1 MSPSREPLPA
11 SDPRAGAPAGGE
23 GVHGD
28 QPDDALWFRPIVDL
42 DSGAVLAVAAE
53 PAAAAPPAQDAAAQ
67 AEWLARLARRAA
79 GRETLLPLVLP
90 IPAPLLTVGPEPFT
104 LVEHGLRRAGRRP
117 RDVTLMVG
125 AELRDLP
132 RDRLVRGV
140 AHLREAGFRCALGTA
155 SVEPDLLLRI
165 APFVFRVDPAY
176 VAGVPGDER
185 LTAVVEG
192 LARIGRG
199 SGIFPLAAGVSTVTQ
214 LVALRRAGVRLA
226 EGPFFADDGWAPGDR
241 VTPLPDTALVSTAPG
256 LDLGPRV
263 SEFVVPAVTMSEAT
277 TAEEVL
283 DVFSADTALT
293 SVVLVDVRERPVAS
307 LDRTR
312 FLLAVTGPYGHALH
326 AKRPAAR
333 LADSPRTVARDI
345 PAMAAL
351 RAAGAGQERV
361 YDDLIA
367 VNEFGQ
373 CVGVVRV
380 GDLIRSLARE

>member
-1 MSPSREPLPA
+1 M
-11 SDPRAGAPAGGE
+11 
-23 GVHGD
+23 
-28 QPDDALWFRPIVDL
+28 VDL

-53 PAAAAPPAQDAAAQ
+53 PAAAAPPAGDAAAQ
-67 AEWLARLARRAA
+67 AERLARLARRAA
-79 GRETLLPLVLP
+79 VRETLLPLVLP
-90 IPAPLLTVGPEPFT
+90 VPAPLLTVGPEPFT

-125 AELRDLP
+125 PELRDLP
-132 RDRLVRGV
+132 PEPLLRGI

-155 SVEPDLLLRI
+155 SVAPDVLLRI

-176 VAGVPGDER
+176 VAGIPGDER

-199 SGIFPLAAGVSTVTQ
+199 SGIFPLAAGVATVTQ
-214 LVALRRAGVRLA
+214 LMALRRAGVRLA
-226 EGPFFADDGWAPGDR
+226 EGPFFADDAWTPGER
-241 VTPLPDTALVSTAPG
+241 VAPLPDAALVSTAPG
-256 LDLGPRV
+256 LDVGPRV
-263 SEFVVPAVTMSEAT
+263 SEFVVPAVTMGEAT

-283 DVFSADTALT
+283 EAFGADEALT
-293 SVVLVDVRERPVAS
+293 SVILVDGRERPVAS
-307 LDRTR
+307 LDRAR

-333 LADSPRTVARDI
+333 LADPPRTVARDV

-373 CVGVVRV
+373 CAGVVRV